1 MKIRLGEL
9 RRIIREAAEGS
20 GPLESRTYVE
30 IGWQSPAINFDGTPI
45 WNSGFRN
52 KANPG
57 ESLSD
62 FMTRH
67 SLENPEHYPYDG
79 EEELGVHFWLVTM
92 KDRPDVHPGYV
103 EAYEREIKWTDRQKQ
118 NVLSAIRK
126 RVQKTQS
133 MRASGA
139 DKLPPEGSE
148 DDAFGKY
155 AFAGDGRRQDA
166 PDEDDTEKEKKFF
179 SDVYNVIWGIPG
191 SSFDGE
197 TMQTYRDLLGSGK
210 YKKALDDVTPSKSAG
225 SITRAYR
232 GMYVDEAWLR
242 EALGLDESEPL
253 PAKGSSQVNYT
264 YKSKYAGVSSWSWD
278 KSIAE
283 DSAEPDPEAE
293 GQGKVYSV
301 VMHAPAGMDG
311 PNTFVHVTK
320 LMYTLIKPQFSNERE
335 SIGVGDITVD
345 RIEWKKAGRN

>member
-1 MKIRLGEL
+1 MKIRLGDL
-9 RRIIREAAEGS
+9 KRIIREAAENS
-20 GPLESRTYVE
+20 GPLENRTYVE

-57 ESLSD
+57 ESLSG

-67 SLENPEHYPYDG
+67 SLENPEHFPYDG

-118 NVLSAIRK
+118 NVLSMIRK
-126 RVQKTQS
+126 RIQKTQT
-133 MRASGA
+133 MKASGT
-139 DKLPPEGSE
+139 DKLPPEGT
-148 DDAFGKY
+148 DDDVFGKY
-155 AFAGDGRRQDA
+155 AFAGDGRRQDV
-166 PDEDDTEKEKKFF
+166 PDEDDTEIEKKLFN
-179 SDVYNVIWGIPG
+179 DIYNVIWGIPG

-197 TMQTYRDLLGSGK
+197 TIQTYKDSLRAGK
-210 YKKALDDVTPSKSAG
+210 YKKALNDVTPSKSAG
-225 SITRAYR
+225 SITNAYR
-232 GMYVDEAWLR
+232 GMYVDEEWLR
-242 EALGLDESEPL
+242 SALGLNESDPL
-253 PAKGSSQVNYT
+253 PDRGSSPVDYT
-264 YKSKYAGVSSWSWD
+264 YKSQYAGVSSWSWD

-283 DSAEPDPEAE
+283 DSAEPDPAATEE
-293 GQGKVYSV
+293 GKTYSI
-301 VMHAPAGMDG
+301 VMHAAAGTDG

-335 SIGVGDITVD
+335 SIGVGDIAVNK
-345 RIEWKKAGRN
+345 IEWKKAS